1 MSKGLYLDVPISSC
15 TDLEKIHQT
24 ARIPEKVFTT
34 TALSMTSSAE
44 YLQSL
49 FGMDGEVAV
58 IIGGAGELGGAL
70 STGIGQAGANIV
82 VADVGEETCKIRVEK
97 LKNVGIKASYCV
109 VNITQ
114 RDSIQQLL
122 AESLKITGRVD
133 MLVNCAGINVGT
145 SFLDVDPNQWDKIF
159 AVNLKGTMEACQVFI
174 ESMLKNPD
182 GGSILNIGSVNSDRP
197 LSRVFAYAASKAG
210 VVNLTQNIAQEFA
223 AQKIRVNAICP
234 GFFPA
239 EQNRKLLD
247 EKRVESIM
255 NGTPMRRYGTPD
267 ELVGAALLL
276 LSKTAGSYMTG
287 STVYVDGGFTC
298 SWF

>member
-1 MSKGLYLDVPISSC
+1 MLNSS
-15 TDLEKIHQT
+15 
-24 ARIPEKVFTT
+24 
-34 TALSMTSSAE
+34 E
-44 YLQSL
+44 YLSNL
-49 FGMDGEVAV
+49 FGLEGEVAV
-58 IIGGAGELGGAL
+58 VIGGAGELGGAL
-70 STGIGQAGANIV
+70 AAGLGQAGAHVV
-82 VADVGEETCKIRVEK
+82 VADMGEDACKSRIEK
-97 LKNVGIKASYCV
+97 LKALHVNASYCV

-114 RDSIQQLL
+114 RASIKDLL
-122 AESLKITGRVD
+122 AESLKITGKVD

-145 SFLDVDPNQWDKIF
+145 PFLEIDPDQWDKIF
-159 AVNLKGTMEACQVFI
+159 AVNLKGMMESCQVFI
-174 ESMLKNPD
+174 ESMLANKE
-182 GGSILNIGSVNSDRP
+182 GGAILNIGSVNSDRP

-223 AQKIRVNAICP
+223 TRKIRVNSICP

-247 EKRVESIM
+247 AERVDNIM
-255 NGTPMRRYGTPD
+255 RGTPMRRYGTPD

-276 LSKTAGSYMTG
+276 LSKKAGSYMTG

>member
-1 MSKGLYLDVPISSC
+1 
-15 TDLEKIHQT
+15 
-24 ARIPEKVFTT
+24 
-34 TALSMTSSAE
+34 MTPSAE
-44 YLQSL
+44 YLKGL

-70 STGIGQAGANIV
+70 SAGLGQAGAHIV
-82 VADVGEETCKIRVEK
+82 VADMSEDACKSRVEK
-97 LKNVGIKASYCV
+97 LQNIGIKASHCA

-114 RDSIQQLL
+114 RDSIKQLL
-122 AESLKITGRVD
+122 AESLKITGKVD
-133 MLVNCAGINVGT
+133 MLVNCAGINVG
-145 SFLDVDPNQWDKIF
+145 SLFLEVDPDQWDKIF
-159 AVNLKGTMEACQVFI
+159 AVNLKGMMEACQVFI
-174 ESMLKNPD
+174 KSMLTHSE
-182 GGSILNIGSVNSDRP
+182 GGAILNIGSVNSDRP

-223 AQKIRVNAICP
+223 PNNIRANAICP

-247 EKRVESIM
+247 DKRVENIM
-255 NGTPMRRYGTPD
+255 NGTPMRRYGSPD

-276 LSKTAGSYMTG
+276 LSKKAGSYITG

>member
-1 MSKGLYLDVPISSC
+1 MS
-15 TDLEKIHQT
+15 
-24 ARIPEKVFTT
+24 
-34 TALSMTSSAE
+34 SSAE
-44 YLQSL
+44 YLKSL

-58 IIGGAGELGGAL
+58 ITGGAGELGKAL
-70 STGIGQAGANIV
+70 SAGLGQAGAHIV
-82 VADVGEETCKIRVEK
+82 VADMDEDACKNRVET
-97 LKNVGIKASYCV
+97 LHRIGVKASYCA

-114 RDSIQQLL
+114 RDSIKQLL
-122 AESLKITGRVD
+122 AESLKITGKAD
-133 MLVNCAGINVGT
+133 MLVNCAGINVG
-145 SFLDVDPNQWDKIF
+145 SPFLDVDPNHWDKIF
-159 AVNLKGTMEACQVFI
+159 AVNLKGTMETCQVFI
-174 ESMLKNPD
+174 ESMLKNPE
-182 GGSILNIGSVNSDRP
+182 GGAILNIGSVNSDRP

-223 AQKIRVNAICP
+223 AQKIRVNSICP

-247 EKRVESIM
+247 EKRVENIM

-276 LSKTAGSYMTG
+276 LAKKAGSYMTG

>member
-1 MSKGLYLDVPISSC
+1 MS
-15 TDLEKIHQT
+15 Q
-24 ARIPEKVFTT
+24 
-34 TALSMTSSAE
+34 SAE
-44 YLQSL
+44 FLKNL

-70 STGIGQAGANIV
+70 SAGLGQAGAHIV
-82 VADVGEETCKIRVEK
+82 VADMGEDACKSRVEK
-97 LKNVGIKASYCV
+97 LKNLGIKSSYCV

-114 RDSIQQLL
+114 RDSIKQLL
-122 AESLKITGRVD
+122 AESLKISGKVD
-133 MLVNCAGINVGT
+133 MLVNCAGINVG
-145 SFLDVDPNQWDKIF
+145 SPFLEVDPNQWDKIF
-159 AVNLKGTMEACQVFI
+159 AVNLKGMMEACQVFI
-174 ESMLKNPD
+174 ESMLKNPE

-223 AQKIRVNAICP
+223 TQKIRANSICP

-247 EKRVESIM
+247 DKRIENIM

-276 LSKTAGSYMTG
+276 LSKKAGSYMTG

>member
-1 MSKGLYLDVPISSC
+1 M
-15 TDLEKIHQT
+15 
-24 ARIPEKVFTT
+24 IPA
-34 TALSMTSSAE
+34 ALLTPAAE
-44 YLQSL
+44 YLKSL

-58 IIGGAGELGGAL
+58 VIGGAGELGGAL
-70 STGIGQAGANIV
+70 SAGLGQAGAHVII
-82 VADVGEETCKIRVEK
+82 ADMEEDACKSRVEK
-97 LKNVGIKASYCV
+97 LQNIGVKASYCV
-109 VNITQ
+109 VNITD
-114 RDSIQQLL
+114 RTSLQQLL

-133 MLVNCAGINVGT
+133 MLVNCAGINAGT
-145 SFLDVDPNQWDKIF
+145 SFLEVDPNLWDKIF
-159 AVNLKGTMEACQVFI
+159 AVNLKGMMEACQVFI
-174 ESMLKNPD
+174 ESMLNNPE
-182 GGSILNIGSVNSDRP
+182 GGAILNIGSVTSERP

-223 AQKIRVNAICP
+223 TQKIRANSICP

-247 EKRVESIM
+247 EKRVENIM
-255 NGTPMRRYGTPD
+255 SGTAMRRYGSPD

-276 LSKTAGSYMTG
+276 LSKKAGSYMTG

>member
-1 MSKGLYLDVPISSC
+1 
-15 TDLEKIHQT
+15 
-24 ARIPEKVFTT
+24 
-34 TALSMTSSAE
+34 MTNSAE
-44 YLQSL
+44 YLKNL
-49 FGMDGEVAV
+49 FGMEGEVAV
-58 IIGGAGELGGAL
+58 VIGGAGELGGAL
-70 STGIGQAGANIV
+70 SAGLGQAGAHIV
-82 VADVGEETCKIRVEK
+82 VADTNEDACKSRVEK
-97 LKNVGIKASYCV
+97 LQAIGVKATSCT
-109 VNITQ
+109 VNITE
-114 RDSIQQLL
+114 RASIKQLL
-122 AESLKITGRVD
+122 TESLKVAGKVD

-145 SFLDVDPNQWDKIF
+145 PFLEVDPNQWDKIF
-159 AVNLKGTMEACQVFI
+159 AVNLKGTMETCQVFI

-182 GGSILNIGSVNSDRP
+182 GGAILNIGSVNSDRP

-223 AQKIRVNAICP
+223 TQKIRVNSICP

-247 EKRVESIM
+247 EQRVANIM

-276 LSKTAGSYMTG
+276 LSKKGGSYITG

>member
-1 MSKGLYLDVPISSC
+1 
-15 TDLEKIHQT
+15 
-24 ARIPEKVFTT
+24 
-34 TALSMTSSAE
+34 MTQSAE
-44 YLQSL
+44 YLKSL
-49 FGMDGEVAV
+49 FGMEGEVAV

-70 STGIGQAGANIV
+70 SAGLGQAGAHIV
-82 VADVGEETCKIRVEK
+82 VADTAEEACKSRTEK
-97 LKNVGIKASYCV
+97 LQSLGIQTSYCV
-109 VNITQ
+109 VNVTQ
-114 RDSIQQLL
+114 RDSIRKLL
-122 AESLKITGRVD
+122 AESLKVTGRVD

-145 SFLDVDPNQWDKIF
+145 PFLEVDPDLWDKIF
-159 AVNLKGTMEACQVFI
+159 AVNLKGMMETCQVFI
-174 ESMLKNPD
+174 ESMLKNPE
-182 GGSILNIGSVNSDRP
+182 GGAILNIGSVNSDRP

-223 AQKIRVNAICP
+223 TQKIRANAICP

-247 EKRVESIM
+247 EQRIANIM

-276 LSKTAGSYMTG
+276 LSKKAGSYMTG
-287 STVYVDGGFTC
+287 STIYVDGGFTC